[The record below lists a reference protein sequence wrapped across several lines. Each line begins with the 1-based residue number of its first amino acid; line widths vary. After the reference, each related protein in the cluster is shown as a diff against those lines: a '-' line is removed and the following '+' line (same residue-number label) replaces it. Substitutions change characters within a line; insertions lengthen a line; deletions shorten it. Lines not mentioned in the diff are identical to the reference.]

1 MLSRARRSTRSSVSQ
16 WRTLATHA
24 AAAPAKNYPSITPPY
39 EHLLR
44 NLALS
49 RKVLNNRSMTLAEK
63 IVYSHLDNVEEGLAG
78 GDPVRGEKY
87 LKLRPDRV
95 AMQGERAS
103 DWNQAPARASA
114 VTAFDSSSSIFILRL
129 QMHPLKWRCCNSQPV
144 TGQRLPCQLQS
155 IATT

>member
-1 MLSRARRSTRSSVSQ
+1 MSLVSRAATRRSTLSCASR
-16 WRTLATHA
+16 WRTLATH

-39 EHLLR
+39 DHLLA

-49 RKVLNNRSMTLAEK
+49 RKVLNNRAMTLAEK

-95 AMQGERAS
+95 AMQGEL
-103 DWNQAPARASA
+103 PTVSA
-114 VTAFDSSSSIFILRL
+114 VPW
-129 QMHPLKWRCCNSQPV
+129 QY
-144 TGQRLPCQLQS
+144 
-155 IATT
+155 